1 MDFAMFRFEATL
13 EIIGIN
19 PFVFVP
25 SKILEEIFR
34 LAGKDRSPIPVRGT
48 VNGNPYL
55 QTLVKYGG
63 AWRLY
68 INTSMLA
75 KSPQRIGETLLL
87 TVTYDPSD
95 RSIPIPVALKE
106 ALEANPAAAAVF
118 NAIIPS
124 RRLEIVRYIAH
135 LKSEESIRKNV
146 RKAVEFLLGNGRF
159 AGRDKP

>member
-1 MDFAMFRFEATL
+1 
-13 EIIGIN
+13 
-19 PFVFVP
+19 
-25 SKILEEIFR
+25 
-34 LAGKDRSPIPVRGT
+34 
-48 VNGNPYL
+48 
-55 QTLVKYGG
+55 
-63 AWRLY
+63 
-68 INTSMLA
+68 MLA